1 MNVDK
6 YYNEIRNCQNVSH
19 KDAVIIE
26 DITST
31 EHTIIDSLSKV
42 KKVQDEIAR
51 ILGKSKCNSDLE
63 FLIKWNTFENEE
75 KNKKYSNFCCHEV
88 NLFIFFKDPEYFRAV
103 VRPFLQ
109 NKMEKSF
116 IDYWLLEDY
125 EKIKSFSQI
134 EYLEQLNSLEKC
146 LLISSIRKDD
156 IECAR
161 SIADLIKM
169 RADKSDYS
177 PDEKIRFFDTVL
189 NLNILNKGDPGDAL
203 AGFIEDVKQE

>member
-156 IECAR
+156 IECA
-161 SIADLIKM
+161 
-169 RADKSDYS
+169 
-177 PDEKIRFFDTVL
+177 
-189 NLNILNKGDPGDAL
+189 
-203 AGFIEDVKQE
+203 